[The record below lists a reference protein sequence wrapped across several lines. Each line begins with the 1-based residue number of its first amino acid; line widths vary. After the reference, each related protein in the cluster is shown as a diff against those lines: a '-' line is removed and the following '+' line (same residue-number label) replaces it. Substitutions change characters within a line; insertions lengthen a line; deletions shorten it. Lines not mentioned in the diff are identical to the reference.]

1 LRCGC
6 RWWPAAWGPTGILY
20 TLLTGA
26 EVPTVRSCL
35 GALLVLGA
43 VALGRQP
50 LSIRLLAT
58 AALIVMVLWPEA
70 VVGPSFQMSLV
81 GAGHHRAGR
90 GSPGARLS
98 GRARNAGGGALRA
111 KPRCCC

>member
-1 LRCGC
+1 
-6 RWWPAAWGPTGILY
+6 
-20 TLLTGA
+20 
-26 EVPTVRSCL
+26 
-35 GALLVLGA
+35 

-90 GSPGARLS
+90 GAPVRAFLAARGTLVAAHCARS
-98 GRARNAGGGALRA
+98 RAAAADGLVIELALMPVTFYHFHRAGLWLAGQSVAIPLTTFFPCR
-111 KPRCCC
+111 